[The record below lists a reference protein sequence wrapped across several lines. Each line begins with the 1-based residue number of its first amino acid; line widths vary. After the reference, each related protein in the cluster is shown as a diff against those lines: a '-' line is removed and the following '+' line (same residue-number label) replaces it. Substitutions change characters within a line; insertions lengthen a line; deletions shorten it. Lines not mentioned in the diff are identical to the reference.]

1 MSNDDTA
8 ERGTAAAVG
17 HHQVVPVHFGDL
29 DSFGMVHHGQYAAL
43 FERGITSYW
52 MERGVSFDRAKSQ
65 IADVLQ
71 VVRKMEI
78 TYDMPITEVGEVQVH
93 FWIDRMG
100 RTSYTYGFR
109 VLSKDRAVVHATG
122 QRIQVNLDPVT
133 LRPTPFGEGAR
144 AAALPLMR
152 ASESPASES

>member
-1 MSNDDTA
+1 MSNNDTA
-8 ERGTAAAVG
+8 EPGIAPTDG
-17 HHQVVPVHFGDL
+17 HHQSVPVHFGDL

-43 FERGITSYW
+43 FERGITTYW
-52 MERGVSFDRAKSQ
+52 MERGVSFDRAKSH
-65 IADVLQ
+65 ITDVLQ

-109 VLSKDRAVVHATG
+109 VLSADRTVVHATG
-122 QRIQVNLDPVT
+122 QRVQVNLDPVT
-133 LRPTPFGEGAR
+133 LRPLPFGEDAR
-144 AAALPLMR
+144 AAALPLM
-152 ASESPASES
+152 PASGSGA